1 MKKSGEGKAMKSIL
15 QLRRTA
21 AWLAVW
27 ALPLAYANV
36 GLALAAVDFDLA
48 TFGDFERGFRM
59 IVTRPDGAGLVRWS
73 MITDMLGFYLM
84 LVPLALVL
92 WDWLKGKNQQLI
104 TVSTLFGLGYLFF
117 GAVGAAILSVVLPD
131 QLNAYAQTAVAER
144 PIHQAIFLVF
154 SSAIY
159 DGVWGT
165 LNPLLGGVWWVGVG
179 AILRHQRRALGWTI
193 IVLGV
198 FMLLRDV
205 KIGPVELIGLSV
217 YFVLAPICAAWLGV
231 DLLRKPG

>member
-1 MKKSGEGKAMKSIL
+1 MTRIC
-15 QLRRTA
+15 LRRTA
-21 AWLAVW
+21 AWLAIL

-36 GLALAAVDFDLA
+36 GLALVAVDFDFA
-48 TFGDFERGFRM
+48 AFGDFEGGFRM
-59 IVTRPDGAGLVRWS
+59 IAGRPDGAGLVRWS
-73 MITDMLGFYLM
+73 MIADMLGFYLM

-92 WDWLKGKNQQLI
+92 WDRLREKNRQLS

-117 GAVGAAILSVVLPD
+117 GAAGAAVLSVVLPD

-144 PIHQAIFLVF
+144 QVHQLMFLTF

-165 LNPLLGGVWWVGVG
+165 LNPLLGGVWWVGIG
-179 AILRHQRRALGWTI
+179 AILRQERRALGWIT
-193 IVLGV
+193 IVLGI

-205 KIGPVELIGLSV
+205 KIGPLELIGLSV
-217 YFVLAPICAAWLGV
+217 YFVLAPIWAAWLGI
-231 DLLRKPG
+231 DLLRKSG